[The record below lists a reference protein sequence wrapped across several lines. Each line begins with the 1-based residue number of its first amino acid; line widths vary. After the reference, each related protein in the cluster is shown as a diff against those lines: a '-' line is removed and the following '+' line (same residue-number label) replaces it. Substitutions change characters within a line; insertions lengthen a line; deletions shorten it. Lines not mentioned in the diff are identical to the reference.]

1 MANQQQFMA
10 MANLDGRFPTAR
22 FAACAGR
29 PPRVDG
35 RFPTARYAVLTAR
48 CPRRYRTMDEPR
60 RSLPDS
66 PLRGPYGSLPWTSAL
81 PIVRYRCNYISH

>member
-29 PPRVDG
+29 LPRVDG
-35 RFPTARYAVLTAR
+35 RFPTARFAACAGRLPRVDGRFPTARFAVLTAR
-48 CPRRYRTMDEPR
+48 
-60 RSLPDS
+60 SLRP
-66 PLRGPYGSLPWTSAL
+66 PLDGLPAHSYFV
-81 PIVRYRCNYISH
+81 INC

>member
-22 FAACAGR
+22 YAARAGR

-48 CPRRYRTMDEPR
+48 
-60 RSLPDS
+60 SLRP
-66 PLRGPYGSLPWTSAL
+66 PLDGLPAHSYFV
-81 PIVRYRCNYISH
+81 INC